1 MNKKRIF
8 SGIQPSGN
16 LHLGNY
22 LGAIQNWVKL
32 QDEFESIFC
41 VVDLHAI
48 TVPQDPED
56 LRKKT
61 IEIAKIY
68 LASGIDPKKS
78 SIFVQSH
85 VAEHSELAW
94 ILNTITR
101 ISELEKM
108 TQFKDKARLDL
119 NLFKEIAAKIETS
132 KKLFSDGQISFNKFI
147 DYLNDFKNSIERITT
162 TSSIQQTVL
171 LKDRLV
177 DYIEKSR
184 NLTDAYYS
192 SDAAFRE
199 IADGIERI
207 LEDLKK
213 RESISV
219 GLFDYPVLMAAD
231 ILLYNTEVVPVG
243 EDQLQHI
250 ELARDLAKR
259 FNKKFG
265 DTFIIPEHFVKKE
278 GMRIMGLDD
287 ASKKMSKSAKSE
299 YNYIALTDSEEI
311 IRKKI
316 KKAVT
321 DSGSEIVYRDD
332 KPALKNLINIY
343 SLLSDKSTSDIE
355 KMYAGK
361 GYGDFKNDLADVVVN
376 FLKPLQEK
384 IASISDDEVLQ
395 ILQAG
400 AAKVRPIAQQKL
412 TEVKKRVG
420 FII

>member
-1 MNKKRIF
+1 MLIFVVARTSQTKMAQRIF

-32 QDEFESIFC
+32 QDQFDSIFC

-48 TVPQDPED
+48 TVPQDPEA

-78 SIFVQSH
+78 AIFIQSH
-85 VAEHSELAW
+85 IPEHSELAW
-94 ILNTITR
+94 ILNTITKM
-101 ISELEKM
+101 SELEKM
-108 TQFKDKARLDL
+108 TQFKDKSGLADRKNNDDRAVSFFKNFNDMTISIKNDLDHGKQDKYE
-119 NLFKEIAAKIETS
+119 NVDW
-132 KKLFSDGQISFNKFI
+132 KKKFI
-147 DYLNDFKNSIERITT
+147 DSSLAMLELKQASNELINIRYDYL
-162 TSSIQQTVL
+162 QQ
-171 LKDRLV
+171 
-177 DYIEKSR
+177 EK
-184 NLTDAYYS
+184 A
-192 SDAAFRE
+192 
-199 IADGIERI
+199 G
-207 LEDLKK
+207 
-213 RESISV
+213 V

-243 EDQLQHI
+243 EDQLQHV
-250 ELARDLAKR
+250 ELARTLANR

-265 DTFIIPEHFVKKE
+265 ETFIVPKHFIKEE

-287 ASKKMSKSAKSE
+287 PTKKMSKSAASE

-321 DSGSEIVYRDD
+321 DSGSEIVYQND

-343 SLLSDKSTSDIE
+343 SLLSDKSTAEIE

-361 GYGDFKNDLADVVVN
+361 GYADFKANLADVVVN
-376 FLKPLQEK
+376 FLKPFQERLN
-384 IASISDDEVLQ
+384 AISDTEVLQ
-395 ILQAG
+395 ILKAG
-400 AAKVRPIAQQKL
+400 AEKVRPLATQKL
-412 TEVKKRVG
+412 TEVKKKVG